1 MKVERTSNGYTIT
14 IKETDSEG
22 VKFKNVLSFEDNEMA
37 SDLDPETCMRFIYE
51 LLEAMGIF
59 LSNYKHEK
67 KQLRI
72 SVEEI
77 NLQEVDLSGET
88 DY

>member
-1 MKVERTSNGYTIT
+1 MKVERTLNGYTIT
-14 IKETDSEG
+14 VKEIDSEG
-22 VKFKNVLSFEDNEMA
+22 VKFKNVYSFEDSEMV
-37 SDLDPETCMRFIYE
+37 SDFDPETCMRFLYE

-77 NLQEVDLSGET
+77 NLQEVDLNSET